1 MLRTPDSQGPQGAS
15 QFASNFRGTAT
26 LIELATRASAASVK
40 IVGLGMIRT
49 PLRGQPLLYA
59 NS

>member
-1 MLRTPDSQGPQGAS
+1 MLGTPDSQGPQGAS

-40 IVGLGMIRT
+40 IVGLGMI
-49 PLRGQPLLYA
+49 
-59 NS
+59 